1 MPASVRAGICLSHPH
16 SLTCW
21 SSARLRVVT
30 GLLSD
35 GQMLEADPL
44 TWREGGSQSLEDVL
58 STSEKLT
65 YENGVNLMTSS
76 M

>member
-1 MPASVRAGICLSHPH
+1 MPASMQAGICLIHPH

-21 SSARLRVVT
+21 SSAWLRVVT

-44 TWREGGSQSLEDVL
+44 TREGSQSLEDVL
-58 STSEKLT
+58 RTSEKFT

>member
-1 MPASVRAGICLSHPH
+1 MPASMQAGICLIHPH
-16 SLTCW
+16 NLTCW
-21 SSARLRVVT
+21 SSARLRIVT

-44 TWREGGSQSLEDVL
+44 TWEGSQSLEDVL
-58 STSEKLT
+58 RTSEKFT

>member
-1 MPASVRAGICLSHPH
+1 MQAGICLIHPH

-21 SSARLRVVT
+21 SSARLRVGT

-44 TWREGGSQSLEDVL
+44 TWEGSQSLEDAL
-58 STSEKLT
+58 RTSEKFT
-65 YENGVNLMTSS
+65 HENGVNLMTSS